1 MPVVRGKHFSYSP
14 KGLAAA
20 KRAAKRTVKKSVKGT
35 GKR

>member
-20 KRAAKRTVKKSVKGT
+20 RKAVKKSVKKRVKKA
-35 GKR
+35 GK